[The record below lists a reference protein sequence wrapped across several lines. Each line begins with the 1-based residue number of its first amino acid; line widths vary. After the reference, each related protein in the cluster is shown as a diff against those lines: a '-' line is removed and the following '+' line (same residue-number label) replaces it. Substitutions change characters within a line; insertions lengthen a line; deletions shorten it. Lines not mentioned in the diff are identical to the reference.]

1 MNHLTLDIPSPST
14 SSDRTTSTTSTL
26 QSRGTAPSYDMH
38 SPADGGGGGD
48 DPHNVKRFLQRF
60 EKRKDESTR
69 ARRGLSIRQT
79 HTGSSKAK
87 PQLPAGVFNR
97 AGNREGDPLLDARN
111 ARQPTTRKAM
121 GEDQRQRQ
129 LASQVRVCVCA
140 CVCVCVCVWCGGWG
154 LAEGWML
161 RSRMDKNRQMG
172 HVVDVFYST
181 DRGGMFVILSSLR
194 RFLCASRNTC
204 RAV

>member
-1 MNHLTLDIPSPST
+1 MNLRLDIPSPST

-26 QSRGTAPSYDMH
+26 QSRGNAPSYDMY

-48 DPHNVKRFLQRF
+48 PHDVKRFLQRF
-60 EKRKDESTR
+60 EKRKGESTR

-129 LASQVRVCVCA
+129 LASQVRGGVCVCVRV
-140 CVCVCVCVWCGGWG
+140 CVCVCVCGAAGGG

-161 RSRMDKNRQMG
+161 R
-172 HVVDVFYST
+172 
-181 DRGGMFVILSSLR
+181 
-194 RFLCASRNTC
+194 
-204 RAV
+204 

>member
-79 HTGSSKAK
+79 HAGSSKAK

-129 LASQVRVCVCA
+129 LASQVRVCVC
-140 CVCVCVCVWCGGWG
+140 VCGAAGGGWRRG
-154 LAEGWML
+154 GCYAREWT
-161 RSRMDKNRQMG
+161 K
-172 HVVDVFYST
+172 T
-181 DRGGMFVILSSLR
+181 DRWGTWSMCFIARIGAACL
-194 RFLCASRNTC
+194 
-204 RAV
+204 